1 MEALESQLSLI
12 FDLAGHWNALLLLDE
27 ADVFLEQRSLH
38 DVHRNALVS
47 VFLRTLE
54 YYQGIM
60 FLTTNRLKHIDD
72 AIASRIHL
80 PVKYNTLSSKA
91 KRDIWESFLG
101 KAVTVKGGA
110 SVSSKDIDYLV
121 GKELNGRQVICSTNH
136 SEDYYTDWSSAS
148 DINK

>member
-12 FDLAGHWNALLLLDE
+12 FQLAGHWNALLLLDE

-54 YYQGIM
+54 YYPGIM
-60 FLTTNRLKHIDD
+60 FLTTNRVKNIDD

-80 PVKYNTLSSKA
+80 PVKYNILSPKA
-91 KRDIWESFLG
+91 KRGIWESFLE
-101 KAVTVKGGA
+101 KAVTVKGAA
-110 SVSSKDIDYLV
+110 SVSSKDIDYLA
-121 GKELNGRQVICSTNH
+121 ERNLNGRQVICSTNY
-136 SEDYYTDWSSAS
+136 SEDYYTDRSSAS
-148 DINK
+148 D